1 MGHATS
7 SAWAEGI
14 LHVLGEFQ
22 HFDQID
28 KLFCGDRIV
37 VNAKVGKE
45 NAGCI
50 DFCIQYQ
57 SLKIFVADHFREQ
70 AVIEIPACN
79 NNCCRNVT
87 HTRI

>member
-1 MGHATS
+1 MGHAAFSTL
-7 SAWAEGI
+7 ADWAV
-14 LHVLGEFQ
+14 HVLGQFQ
-22 HFDQID
+22 HFDQIC
-28 KLFCGDRIV
+28 KLLHGKCIV